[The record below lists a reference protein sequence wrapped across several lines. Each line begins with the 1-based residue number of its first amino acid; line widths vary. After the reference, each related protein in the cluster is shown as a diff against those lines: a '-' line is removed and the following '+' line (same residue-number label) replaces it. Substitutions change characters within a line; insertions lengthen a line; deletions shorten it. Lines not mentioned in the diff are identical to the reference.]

1 MDRYV
6 IRDGDNYEFVKSI
19 SNKGVETTK
28 DLTDAMI
35 LYNLKSVE
43 ILFEYLTFEV
53 NEDYMIEEIE
63 FKTVKEKEEEF
74 ED

>member
-6 IRDGDNYEFVKSI
+6 IRDADSYEFLKTI

-28 DLTDAMI
+28 ELSEAMI
-35 LYNLKSVE
+35 LYNLKSAE
-43 ILFEYLTFEV
+43 KIFDFITFEI
-53 NEDYMIEEIE
+53 NEDYIIEEIE
-63 FKTVKEKEEEF
+63 FKTVKESVEEF

>member
-1 MDRYV
+1 MERYV

-63 FKTVKEKEEEF
+63 FKTVKESVEEF

>member
-6 IRDGDNYEFVKSI
+6 IRDEDNYEFVKSI
-19 SNKGVETTK
+19 TNKGVETTK
-28 DLTDAMI
+28 ELTEAMI
-35 LYNLKSVE
+35 LYNLKSAE
-43 ILFEYLTFEV
+43 ILFEYLTFEI
-53 NEDYMIEEIE
+53 NEDYIIEEIE